1 MSVAFEGIDRLVVTF
16 LAGDVTAGKPVVMG
30 GEGSVKN
37 ASSGQMPVGVA
48 LHAQDGHAAVQL
60 KGFVTVQYSG
70 SAYELTAII
79 FRRDRK
85 TGSDFYQAE
94 SSFTAMILPQ
104 MPPRVVLISSQFVPV
119 LPPMAS
125 S

>member
-48 LHAQDGHAAVQL
+48 LHARDGHAAVQL

-70 SAYELTAII
+70 TSAPALGWTALVADSAGCVSIPGL
-79 FRRDRK
+79 RAAGSRESGRMCLVVARDSEKK
-85 TGSDFYQAE
+85 TVDLF
-94 SSFTAMILPQ
+94 L
-104 MPPRVVLISSQFVPV
+104 
-119 LPPMAS
+119 
-125 S
+125 

>member
-48 LHAQDGHAAVQL
+48 LHARDGHAAVQL

-70 SAYELTAII
+70 RMCLVVA
-79 FRRDRK
+79 RDSEK
-85 TGSDFYQAE
+85 TVDLF
-94 SSFTAMILPQ
+94 L
-104 MPPRVVLISSQFVPV
+104 
-119 LPPMAS
+119 
-125 S
+125 

>member
-48 LHAQDGHAAVQL
+48 LHARDGHAAVQL

-70 SAYELTAII
+70 TTAPALVADSAGCLRAAGSGESGRMCLVVA
-79 FRRDRK
+79 RDSEKK
-85 TGSDFYQAE
+85 TVGLF
-94 SSFTAMILPQ
+94 L
-104 MPPRVVLISSQFVPV
+104 
-119 LPPMAS
+119 
-125 S
+125 

>member
-70 SAYELTAII
+70 TTAPALGWTALVADSGESG
-79 FRRDRK
+79 RMCLVVTRDSEKK
-85 TGSDFYQAE
+85 TVGLF
-94 SSFTAMILPQ
+94 L
-104 MPPRVVLISSQFVPV
+104 
-119 LPPMAS
+119 
-125 S
+125 

>member
-48 LHAQDGHAAVQL
+48 LHARDGHAAVQL

-70 SAYELTAII
+70 STAPALGWTALVADSAGCLRAPGRGEIGPMCQGVT
-79 FRRDRK
+79 RK
-85 TGSDFYQAE
+85 SDNKNDGLF
-94 SSFTAMILPQ
+94 L
-104 MPPRVVLISSQFVPV
+104 
-119 LPPMAS
+119 
-125 S
+125 

>member
-48 LHAQDGHAAVQL
+48 LHARDGHAAVQL

-70 SAYELTAII
+70 TTRPGAGPDGAGEPTAPVAC
-79 FRRDRK
+79 
-85 TGSDFYQAE
+85 GSQA
-94 SSFTAMILPQ
+94 AA
-104 MPPRVVLISSQFVPV
+104 R
-119 LPPMAS
+119 AAGRAWR
-125 S
+125 

>member
-48 LHAQDGHAAVQL
+48 LHARDGHAAVQL

-70 SAYELTAII
+70 TSAPGPTAPAACGPQAAARAAGCAWWWRETA
-79 FRRDRK
+79 RRRPWTCSCEDRGEK
-85 TGSDFYQAE
+85 GDCVYG
-94 SSFTAMILPQ
+94 
-104 MPPRVVLISSQFVPV
+104 ISV
-119 LPPMAS
+119 
-125 S
+125 

>member
-60 KGFVTVQYSG
+60 GWTALVADSAGCLRAAGSGESGRMCLVVT
-70 SAYELTAII
+70 
-79 FRRDRK
+79 RDSEKK
-85 TGSDFYQAE
+85 TVGLF
-94 SSFTAMILPQ
+94 L
-104 MPPRVVLISSQFVPV
+104 
-119 LPPMAS
+119 
-125 S
+125 

>member
-48 LHAQDGHAAVQL
+48 LHAQDGHAVVQL

-70 SAYELTAII
+70 TTAPALGWTALVADSGESG
-79 FRRDRK
+79 RMCLVVTRDSEKK
-85 TGSDFYQAE
+85 TVGLF
-94 SSFTAMILPQ
+94 L
-104 MPPRVVLISSQFVPV
+104 
-119 LPPMAS
+119 
-125 S
+125 

>member
-48 LHAQDGHAAVQL
+48 LHARDGHAAVQL

-70 SAYELTAII
+70 TTALATYSGNKTADSQVAKNFATTSLSLPLT
-79 FRRDRK
+79 RMSKRL
-85 TGSDFYQAE
+85 S
-94 SSFTAMILPQ
+94 
-104 MPPRVVLISSQFVPV
+104 
-119 LPPMAS
+119 
-125 S
+125 

>member
-48 LHAQDGHAAVQL
+48 LHARDGHAAVQL

-70 SAYELTAII
+70 RMCLVVA
-79 FRRDRK
+79 RDSEKK
-85 TGSDFYQAE
+85 TVDLF
-94 SSFTAMILPQ
+94 L
-104 MPPRVVLISSQFVPV
+104 
-119 LPPMAS
+119 
-125 S
+125 

>member
-16 LAGDVTAGKPVVMG
+16 KAGDVTAGKPVVMG

-48 LHAQDGHAAVQL
+48 LHARDGHAAVQL

-70 SAYELTAII
+70 ESGRMCLVVA
-79 FRRDRK
+79 RDSEKK
-85 TGSDFYQAE
+85 TVDLF
-94 SSFTAMILPQ
+94 L
-104 MPPRVVLISSQFVPV
+104 
-119 LPPMAS
+119 
-125 S
+125 

>member
-48 LHAQDGHAAVQL
+48 LHARDGHAAVQL

-70 SAYELTAII
+70 TSAPALGWTALAKINWTSRWWRETA
-79 FRRDRK
+79 RRRPWTCSCEDRGEK
-85 TGSDFYQAE
+85 GDCVYG
-94 SSFTAMILPQ
+94 
-104 MPPRVVLISSQFVPV
+104 ISV
-119 LPPMAS
+119 
-125 S
+125 

>member
-48 LHAQDGHAAVQL
+48 LHARDGHAAVQL
-60 KGFVTVQYSG
+60 KGFVTVQYSAGCLRAAG
-70 SAYELTAII
+70 SGESGRMCLVVA
-79 FRRDRK
+79 RDSEKK
-85 TGSDFYQAE
+85 TVDLF
-94 SSFTAMILPQ
+94 L
-104 MPPRVVLISSQFVPV
+104 
-119 LPPMAS
+119 
-125 S
+125 

>member
-16 LAGDVTAGKPVVMG
+16 LAGDVTVGKPVVMG

-48 LHAQDGHAAVQL
+48 LHARDGHAAVQL

-70 SAYELTAII
+70 STAPALGWTALVADSGESG
-79 FRRDRK
+79 RMCLVVTRDSEKK
-85 TGSDFYQAE
+85 TVGLF
-94 SSFTAMILPQ
+94 L
-104 MPPRVVLISSQFVPV
+104 
-119 LPPMAS
+119 
-125 S
+125 

>member
-48 LHAQDGHAAVQL
+48 LHARDGHAAVQL

-70 SAYELTAII
+70 ESGRMCLVVA
-79 FRRDRK
+79 RDSEKK
-85 TGSDFYQAE
+85 TVDLF
-94 SSFTAMILPQ
+94 L
-104 MPPRVVLISSQFVPV
+104 
-119 LPPMAS
+119 
-125 S
+125 

>member
-1 MSVAFEGIDRLVVTF
+1 MSVAFEGINRLVVTF

-48 LHAQDGHAAVQL
+48 LHARDGHAAVQL

-70 SAYELTAII
+70 TTAPALGWTALVADSGESG
-79 FRRDRK
+79 RMCLVVTRDSEKK
-85 TGSDFYQAE
+85 TVGLF
-94 SSFTAMILPQ
+94 L
-104 MPPRVVLISSQFVPV
+104 
-119 LPPMAS
+119 
-125 S
+125 

>member
-48 LHAQDGHAAVQL
+48 LHARDGHAAVQL

-70 SAYELTAII
+70 STAPALGWTALESG
-79 FRRDRK
+79 RMCLVVTRASEKK
-85 TGSDFYQAE
+85 TVGLF
-94 SSFTAMILPQ
+94 L
-104 MPPRVVLISSQFVPV
+104 
-119 LPPMAS
+119 
-125 S
+125 

>member
-37 ASSGQMPVGVA
+37 ASSGQMPVGVV
-48 LHAQDGHAAVQL
+48 LHARDGHAAVQL

-70 SAYELTAII
+70 TSAPALGWTALVADSAGCL
-79 FRRDRK
+79 RAAEEDR
-85 TGSDFYQAE
+85 G
-94 SSFTAMILPQ
+94 L
-104 MPPRVVLISSQFVPV
+104 VPV
-119 LPPMAS
+119 RTGGEKGDCVYGIS
-125 S
+125 V

>member
-16 LAGDVTAGKPVVMG
+16 LAGDVTAGKPVEMG

-70 SAYELTAII
+70 ESGRMCLVVT
-79 FRRDRK
+79 RDSEKK
-85 TGSDFYQAE
+85 TVGLF
-94 SSFTAMILPQ
+94 L
-104 MPPRVVLISSQFVPV
+104 
-119 LPPMAS
+119 
-125 S
+125 

>member
-70 SAYELTAII
+70 STAPALGWTALVADSGESG
-79 FRRDRK
+79 RMCLVVTRDSEKK
-85 TGSDFYQAE
+85 TVGLF
-94 SSFTAMILPQ
+94 L
-104 MPPRVVLISSQFVPV
+104 
-119 LPPMAS
+119 
-125 S
+125 

>member
-48 LHAQDGHAAVQL
+48 LHARDGHAAVQL

-70 SAYELTAII
+70 TSAPALGWTALVADSAGCL
-79 FRRDRK
+79 RAAGSGESGRMCLVVARDSDKK
-85 TGSDFYQAE
+85 TVDLF
-94 SSFTAMILPQ
+94 L
-104 MPPRVVLISSQFVPV
+104 
-119 LPPMAS
+119 
-125 S
+125 

>member
-48 LHAQDGHAAVQL
+48 LYARDGHAAVQL

-70 SAYELTAII
+70 STA
-79 FRRDRK
+79 RMCLVVTRDSEKK
-85 TGSDFYQAE
+85 TVGLF
-94 SSFTAMILPQ
+94 L
-104 MPPRVVLISSQFVPV
+104 
-119 LPPMAS
+119 
-125 S
+125 

>member
-60 KGFVTVQYSG
+60 RAFWRVRSSAGPARPRAGTALVPDSAACLRAAGSGESGRMCLVVARDSEKKTVD
-70 SAYELTAII
+70 L
-79 FRRDRK
+79 F
-85 TGSDFYQAE
+85 
-94 SSFTAMILPQ
+94 L
-104 MPPRVVLISSQFVPV
+104 
-119 LPPMAS
+119 
-125 S
+125 